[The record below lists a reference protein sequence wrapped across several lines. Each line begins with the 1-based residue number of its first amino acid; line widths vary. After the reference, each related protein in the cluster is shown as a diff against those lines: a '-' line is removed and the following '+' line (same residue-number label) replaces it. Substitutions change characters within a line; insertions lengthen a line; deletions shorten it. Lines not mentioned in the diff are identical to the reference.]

1 MLQKN
6 YRFKTYI
13 GIDPGKS
20 GGICSIEDNRLRA
33 NKCPDS
39 VQGMAELFK
48 DILQDT
54 SPKDVFLYIEKVWA
68 MPHDGKSSIF
78 TFGQNYGQWE
88 GVIASFNIIPI
99 YVTPSTWMKH
109 HEVQKGLKKQER
121 KNILKQMAQEF
132 INTNNYMSYQWKGVA
147 TLATADAIM
156 LAKYAIDKTD

>member
-20 GGICSIEDNRLRA
+20 GGICFIEDNRLRA

-132 INTNNYMSYQWKGVA
+132 INSNNYISYQWKGVA

>member
-1 MLQKN
+1 M
-6 YRFKTYI
+6 YI

-20 GGICSIEDNRLRA
+20 GGICSIEDNRIRA

-48 DILQDT
+48 DILEDT

-132 INTNNYMSYQWKGVA
+132 INSDNYISYQWKGVA

>member
-1 MLQKN
+1 MKQKN
-6 YRFKTYI
+6 YHSKLFI

-20 GGICSIEDNRLRA
+20 GGICSIEGNLLRSA
-33 NKCPDS
+33 KCPDS
-39 VQGMAELFK
+39 VLGMSKLLR

-54 SPKDVFLYIEKVWA
+54 SAKNVVLYMEKVWA
-68 MPHDGKSSIF
+68 RPHDGRSSVF

-132 INTNNYMSYQWKGVA
+132 INSNNYMSYQWRGVA

>member
-1 MLQKN
+1 
-6 YRFKTYI
+6 
-13 GIDPGKS
+13 
-20 GGICSIEDNRLRA
+20 
-33 NKCPDS
+33 
-39 VQGMAELFK
+39 
-48 DILQDT
+48 
-54 SPKDVFLYIEKVWA
+54 

-132 INTNNYMSYQWKGVA
+132 INSDNYISYQWKGVA

>member
-99 YVTPSTWMKH
+99 YVTPSVWMRH

-132 INTNNYMSYQWKGVA
+132 IDSNSYMSYQWKGVA

-156 LAKYAIDKTD
+156 IAKYAIAKTD